1 MIAGSVRT
9 VKGGNMHTTIRTYET
24 DAAQAREVTSLVE
37 QHFAPK
43 LERLDGFVAY
53 QMITSPDGK
62 LVTITTCKTP
72 QACTESDKWAAEFVR
87 DRLQQFQLNLTV
99 AMSGQVRVSRAAGP

>member
-1 MIAGSVRT
+1 
-9 VKGGNMHTTIRTYET
+9 MHTTIRTYET
-24 DAAQAREVTSLVE
+24 DAAQAPEVTSLVE
-37 QHFAPK
+37 RHFAPK

-53 QMITSPDGK
+53 QMITSPDGM

-87 DRLQQFQLNLTV
+87 DRLSDIRITRRDTYAGEVAFAAATDTV
-99 AMSGQVRVSRAAGP
+99 RHAVHA